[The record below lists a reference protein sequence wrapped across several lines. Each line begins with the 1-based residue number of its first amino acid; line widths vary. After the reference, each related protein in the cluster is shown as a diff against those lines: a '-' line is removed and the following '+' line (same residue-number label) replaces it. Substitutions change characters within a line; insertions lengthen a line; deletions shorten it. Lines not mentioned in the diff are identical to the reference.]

1 MENHVRWVREKSHSS
16 ARTWALDILV
26 NIAFFTLTSRVRA
39 VVCSNSR
46 ISPQVRR
53 NQLYDISCT
62 DILPHMYVL
71 RGKWYS
77 VTNRLVE
84 TKDPEELDPES
95 VSNWKYESIGNML
108 KDGLYG
114 YDV

>member
-1 MENHVRWVREKSHSS
+1 
-16 ARTWALDILV
+16 
-26 NIAFFTLTSRVRA
+26 
-39 VVCSNSR
+39 
-46 ISPQVRR
+46 
-53 NQLYDISCT
+53 
-62 DILPHMYVL
+62 MYVL